1 MDIPC
6 LQPTGSAVALKA
18 RVNGAFGIGFLK
30 RFCPPVFSAKGIPR
44 NLDTVFGDE
53 DNGTRGCRVGSVPYC
68 CVSQAA
74 VSSLIQRKGKG
85 GGGRRPRPLMRQAK
99 FCKGLVNGN
108 ITNDDATFDAVFTDV
123 TSACDDLLQ
132 FLEDNKPV
140 GDDTEGGEGEGERE
154 EPTSVEK
161 LLNFCDGVEKFEP
174 TDNAPEG
181 LQEILDEFQTPCDTA
196 RNLAGEDDGA
206 EEEEA

>member
-1 MDIPC
+1 MMKTMV
-6 LQPTGSAVALKA
+6 LAVAVLALCLIVAEA
-18 RVNGAFGIGFLK
+18 R
-30 RFCPPVFSAKGIPR
+30 PP
-44 NLDTVFGDE
+44 
-53 DNGTRGCRVGSVPYC
+53 
-68 CVSQAA
+68 
-74 VSSLIQRKGKG
+74 RKGKG

-123 TSACDDLLQ
+123 TSVCGDLLQ
-132 FLEDNKPV
+132 FLEDNKPVDESERTKRRAGGRGGKGPRGPRV

-206 EEEEA
+206 EDEA

>member
-1 MDIPC
+1 MPMVNICIDLVIVMTKFVNDEMKTMV
-6 LQPTGSAVALKA
+6 LAVAVLALCLIVAEA
-18 RVNGAFGIGFLK
+18 R
-30 RFCPPVFSAKGIPR
+30 PP
-44 NLDTVFGDE
+44 
-53 DNGTRGCRVGSVPYC
+53 
-68 CVSQAA
+68 
-74 VSSLIQRKGKG
+74 RKGKG

-123 TSACDDLLQ
+123 TSVCGDLLQ

-140 GDDTEGGEGEGERE
+140 DESEGGEGEGERE

-206 EEEEA
+206 EDEA